1 MGQFVYD
8 SPSLT
13 VEFEDRVLSHLKAV
27 ITTKLRRGE
36 SFLFT
41 LEYGTDSGSGHSSVW
56 LHPAI
61 PLRYEFSDSRDLQI
75 NRQWLEELMLVANS
89 NGGLRLVPEPAGTD
103 GPPPDTETNAHKI
116 L

>member
-1 MGQFVYD
+1 MGQFIYD

-13 VEFEDRVLSHLKAV
+13 VEFDDRTLAHLKLV

-36 SFLFT
+36 SFLFSW
-41 LEYGTDSGSGHSSVW
+41 EYGTDSGSGRASVW

-61 PLRYEFSDSRDLQI
+61 PLQYELADSANPQI
-75 NRQWLEELMLVANS
+75 NRQWLEELMTAANS
-89 NGGLRLVPEPAGTD
+89 NSGLRLVPEPDGERGTV
-103 GPPPDTETNAHKI
+103 PDTDTTARKV